1 VRTYPHPLD
10 SESDAHAPWAVL
22 AEACAQVGLDPAGAA
37 LVRLVN
43 NAVFRLVRHRVMVRV
58 TLIDGL
64 AHRAHVAVAAGRM
77 LAAHGIPAVRPLLGI
92 PNPVHVDGHAV
103 SFWKEVTDT
112 GSMPTAAQLGDLLT
126 RLHRLPVAD
135 VRLPSWNPVADLRSR
150 ITDMHGWDRGDVD
163 FLSRRCDAVE
173 SALATLDYPLPPG
186 VIHGDAQLGNVITTP
201 AGPVLCDLDTVCVGP
216 REWDLVPIAVSQLR
230 FGHPVDVYRQLADAY
245 GVDVTTWPGFL
256 VLRELREL
264 KLAAVGMST
273 ARLNPVVGFE
283 LRRRLRS
290 LRATHTTAQWTPYQ

>member
-1 VRTYPHPLD
+1 MRSHSAHSD
-10 SESDAHAPWAVL
+10 SDRHAPWAVL
-22 AEACAQVGLDPAGAA
+22 AEGCARVGLDPAGAT

-58 TLIDGL
+58 TLVDGL
-64 AHRAHVAVAAGRM
+64 AHRADVAVAAGRL

-92 PNPVHVDGHAV
+92 PNPVHVDGRAV
-103 SFWKEVTDT
+103 SFWKEVADT
-112 GSMPTAAQLGDLLT
+112 GSTPTAGQLGDLLT
-126 RLHRLPVAD
+126 RLHRLPTAGI
-135 VRLPSWNPVADLRSR
+135 RLPNWNPITELRSR

-163 FLSRRCDAVE
+163 FLLRRCGAVE

-186 VIHGDAQLGNVITTP
+186 VIHGDAHLGNMITTP

-216 REWDLVPIAVSQLR
+216 REWDLVPVAVSQLR
-230 FGHPVDVYRQLADAY
+230 FGHSLDVHRQLADAY
-245 GVDVTTWPGFL
+245 GVDITAWPGFL

-264 KLAAVGMST
+264 KLAAVGMAT

-283 LRRRLRS
+283 LRLRLRS